1 MALVLDRGRSSRDA
15 SFTLVNSPVISARG
29 ESLKPERNIYRV
41 ISPMIDLSW
50 PFKKCDGWMLGSE
63 GNVTLRGFLPV
74 VEVEGSDAMIAQR
87 TVKPSRSNYTSGM
100 HKEVSSALNLALS
113 SAKSIT
119 LE

>member
-1 MALVLDRGRSSRDA
+1 MEHGLDKGRSSRDA
-15 SFTLVNSPVISARG
+15 SFTPTNSPVISARG
-29 ESLKPERNIYRV
+29 ESLKPECNIYRV

-50 PFKKCDGWMLGSE
+50 PFKKCAGWMLGSG
-63 GNVTLRGFLPV
+63 GNVTVRGFLPV
-74 VEVEGSDAMIAQR
+74 VGEEGSDAMIAQR

-100 HKEVSSALNLALS
+100 HKEVSSALHLALS